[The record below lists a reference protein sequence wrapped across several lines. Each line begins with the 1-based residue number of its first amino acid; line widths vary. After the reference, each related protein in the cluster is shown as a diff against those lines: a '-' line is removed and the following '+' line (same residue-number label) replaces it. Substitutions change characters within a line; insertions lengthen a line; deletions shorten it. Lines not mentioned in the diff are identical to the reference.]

1 MRPTL
6 PALLAA
12 LLALGCGGGGTDPD
26 TPPPPPPPAP
36 AASLAAHAGAA
47 QAGEPGTPAAV
58 RPAVIVRNAAG
69 APVANATVAFAVE
82 SGGGTVTGGTVTT
95 GADGIATVGGW
106 TLGPLEGE
114 QALVATSGALSPVR
128 FVATAAVPT
137 RVVTSQTISTGTL
150 AITTGPLAGTRLEI
164 PAGAFASGSAWVL
177 EQRSSAGWPTRPG
190 VHPVGATLRISRP
203 EPGLAA
209 LPMLL
214 TLPAPVPPGT
224 KPFVLI
230 RDPASGG
237 LHLLHTVNVENGL
250 ITVAAMHFD
259 PSYLVPPAPAGGGFG
274 PRAVRATS
282 GTGYD
287 VEVVVSAI
295 PVAELDKDQTSNYLP
310 GRDDW
315 EIRPFPTAV
324 EDPAGGSVVH
334 KGLVL
339 SSMVRRSVTGLP
351 ALNGLHRQVAGQ
363 ELSNRVG
370 FRAAADLG
378 EGWGNSFFAAI
389 TAIRNATRAGIADQ
403 LAYDWL
409 KAALYVTGLP
419 QMATAATAANA
430 WTPLVAWRAAGG
442 QVFLAN
448 PQLPGNAAISVPFA
462 NGTFGSFSVVPDFG
476 GSVPAQWLMV
486 TAMMQF
492 IKVSG
497 VASDLA
503 EWEAGRYPASD
514 QGRTPL
520 SQGALDGSIVLKANG
535 GFLEQ
540 DTLLILTH
548 DTTRY
553 WVECGA
559 CIGPL
564 LPSSLAARGV
574 APFLALYDDAGT
586 IVNVGS
592 MAPEGKLL
600 AQTQPLDSRVGFV
613 MLESDGQD
621 VRWLDFRWMRF
632 RKWVLDARPPLSW
645 SLSQPAAWTVL
656 VDGTAPPPHE
666 FVWTFGTGASALT
679 QATAAS
685 TEWITL
691 TGAQISGDS
700 IPYRV
705 EMRRLSDGKVLAS
718 KAGMIK
724 APQRAAWRL
733 ATVTALTNPSCNRVP
748 QIWACESNMGAPAP
762 VTDWVIIAHTSSDA
776 AVPAPWHTPGIYL
789 MESAPALGAP
799 VGPRPGLRV
808 VPLGHL
814 HQDAARG
821 ISGTFTWNG
830 AVEDGAVSGTSTLLN
845 LPTCNGIRTA
855 SITAT
860 KTPGGLSG
868 TITFGGASWP
878 ISDLHC
884 AGPPTGPIPNRAYGF
899 TAVLVP

>member
-1 MRPTL
+1 
-6 PALLAA
+6 LAA
-12 LLALGCGGGGTDPD
+12 L
-26 TPPPPPPPAP
+26 
-36 AASLAAHAGAA
+36 AGAT

-69 APVANATVAFAVE
+69 APVANATVVFAVE
-82 SGGGTVTGGTVTT
+82 SGGGMVTGGSVTT
-95 GADGIATVGGW
+95 GADGVATVGGW

-114 QALVATSGALSPVR
+114 QALVATSGALASVR
-128 FVATAAVPT
+128 FVATVAVPT
-137 RVVTSQTISTGTL
+137 RVVASQMVSTGTL

-164 PAGAFASGSAWVL
+164 PAGAFASASAWTL
-177 EQRSSAGWPTRPG
+177 EQRSSAGWPARPG

-203 EPGLAA
+203 DPGLAA
-209 LPMLL
+209 MPMLL
-214 TLPAPVPPGT
+214 TMPAPVPAGA

-237 LHLLHTVNVENGL
+237 LHLLQTVNVENGL

-274 PRAVRATS
+274 LRAVQATTGS
-282 GTGYD
+282 GYD

-351 ALNGLHRQVAGQ
+351 ALHGLHRQVAGQ

-378 EGWGNSFFAAI
+378 AGWGNNFFAGVK
-389 TAIRNATRAGIADQ
+389 AIRNATRAGVADQ

-442 QVFLAN
+442 KVFLAN
-448 PQLPGNAAISVPFA
+448 PQLPGNAGFAVPFA

-492 IKVSG
+492 IKVGG

-503 EWEAGRYPASD
+503 EWEAGSYPAHD

-520 SQGALDGSIVLKANG
+520 SQSALDRSVVLKANG
-535 GFLEQ
+535 GFIEQ
-540 DTLLILTH
+540 DTLLILSD

-553 WVECGA
+553 WIECGA
-559 CIGPL
+559 CLGPL

-574 APFLALYDDAGT
+574 APFLALFDDGGT
-586 IVNVGS
+586 ILNVGS
-592 MAPEGKLL
+592 MTPEGKLL
-600 AQTQPLDSRVGFV
+600 AQTQPLDNRVGFV
-613 MLESDGQD
+613 VLESNGQD

-632 RKWVLDARPPLSW
+632 RKWLLDPRPPLSW

-656 VDGTAPPPHE
+656 VEGTAPPPHE

-679 QATAAS
+679 QATAGPTA
-685 TEWITL
+685 WITL

-718 KAGMIK
+718 KAGKVK
-724 APQRAAWRL
+724 APQRAVWRL
-733 ATVTALTNPSCNRVP
+733 TSAVHLSDPTCHRVP
-748 QIWACESNMGAPAP
+748 QRWVCESNMSGDL
-762 VTDWVIIAHTSSDA
+762 VTDYVIIAHTSTDA
-776 AVPAPWHTPGIYL
+776 TVPFYPTPGIYL
-789 MESAPALGAP
+789 QDSPSSLGPP
-799 VGPRPGLRV
+799 VGPRLGVRV
-808 VPLGHL
+808 IPLGHL
-814 HQDAARG
+814 LEDPVRG
-821 ISGTFTWNG
+821 ISGTFTWTG
-830 AVEDGAVSGTSTLLN
+830 AVESGSVAGFSTALN
-845 LPTCNGIRTA
+845 LPTCNRLRNA
-855 SITAT
+855 SISAT
-860 KTPGGLSG
+860 MSANVMTG
-868 TITFGGASWP
+868 TITFAGENWP
-878 ISDLHC
+878 SSNPTC
-884 AGPPTGPIPNRAYGF
+884 TGPPTGAVPPRTYSF
-899 TAVLVP
+899 TAELVP